1 MKQAVKSLAFF
12 MLIVSVALSPTPVA
26 AQELVQA
33 EHSAVDAV
41 KAQCQSLKVTL
52 RQLHTNDA
60 LLRVNVGQTYNTI
73 SAQYMARLNSR
84 LVLKKLRSTEVV
96 AITDKFEAQR
106 RVFAER
112 YNEYD
117 SAISKLMAI
126 DCKTQPT
133 DFYAQL
139 VAARDARHKLSSA
152 VGDLNDSL
160 TDYRVEVE
168 RLRDSLKGGV

>member
-1 MKQAVKSLAFF
+1 MKQAVKRLAFF
-12 MLIVSVALSPTPVA
+12 MLAASVAIVPTPAV

-33 EHSAVDAV
+33 EHSAIDAV
-41 KAQCQSLKVTL
+41 KAQCTSVKVTL
-52 RQLHTNDA
+52 RQLHTNDQ
-60 LLRVNVGQTYNTI
+60 LLRVNVGQTYNTV

-84 LVLKKLRSTEVV
+84 LVLKKIRSAEVV
-96 AITDKFEAQR
+96 AITDRFEAQR

-112 YNEYD
+112 YNAYD
-117 SAISKLMAI
+117 SAISKLLTL

-168 RLRDSLKGGV
+168 RLRDSLKGGA